1 MAKTAQRDEQLVSST
16 EPKNLE
22 LTHPLAQ
29 EPSLKQPQNQT
40 LEQAQKQVQEQTQ
53 KQAQKQTIYQRA
65 LSLLAQREHSRQEL
79 FQKLQQKACIT
90 SDDSVFHAV
99 LDRLQCEGY
108 QSDQRFA
115 ESFIRSRVSRGQGQR
130 KIHYDLQ
137 RCGID
142 NTFSQAVLQQVE
154 QTLAIDWLA
163 LAEQQR
169 AKRFGENLPETFKER
184 QKQAR
189 FLQGRGFEYEIIQA
203 VFGT

>member
-1 MAKTAQRDEQLVSST
+1 MSDTAQPNSLNALGALDALDSLGEQRDDLPVSST
-16 EPKNLE
+16 ELTMLE
-22 LTHPLAQ
+22 RADALAQ
-29 EPSLKQPQNQT
+29 AEAQKHV
-40 LEQAQKQVQEQTQ
+40 QAQ
-53 KQAQKQTIYQRA
+53 AIYQRA
-65 LSLLAQREHSRQEL
+65 LRLLAHREHSRQEL

-108 QSDQRFA
+108 QSDQRFV

-142 NTFSQAVLQQVE
+142 STFSQAVLQQVE

-169 AKRFGENLPETFKER
+169 AKRFGENLPKTFKER

-189 FLQGRGFEYEIIQA
+189 FLLGRGFEYEIIQA